1 MRPYDILYCIGDSF
15 TYAHEQADDIHGE
28 VTIEN
33 RWSRL
38 VADHYGLTE
47 VNKGVAGQNNQW
59 IARTLQNDMVR
70 YKKVNINPLVI
81 VLWSDPNRL
90 EVWDRSQNTPTT
102 FNQDHKAYKNF
113 IIDHFDWEYNSLIAD
128 YHSRAMRFMLNY
140 MNIDF
145 IEAESTK
152 SELRTLDDKDVLL
165 FSDEIRK
172 VGMFDNGNGHLNVKG
187 NKLFAEQIIQKYDN
201 KTQ

>member
-1 MRPYDILYCIGDSF
+1 MRSYDFLYCIGDSY
-15 TYAHEQADDIHGE
+15 THAVEQADDIYGE

-38 VADHYGLTE
+38 IADHYGLPE
-47 VNKGVAGQNNQW
+47 VNKGKAGESNQW
-59 IARTLQNDMVR
+59 IARTLQNDMIQ
-70 YKKVNINPLVI
+70 YKKENKNPLVI

-90 EVWDRSQNTPTT
+90 EVWDHSQNNTDTL
-102 FNQDHKAYKNF
+102 NQDHRVFKDF
-113 IIDHFDWEYNSLIAD
+113 MVDHFDFAYNSLISD
-128 YHSRAMRFMLNY
+128 YHARAMQFMLNY

-145 IEAESTK
+145 VQAESNK
-152 SELRTLDDKDVLL
+152 CEWRNLDPDTLL

-172 VGMFDNGNGHLNVKG
+172 VGMFNKEGHLNVKG
-187 NKLFAEQIIQKYDN
+187 NKLFAEQIIQKHDN